1 MIKLDNNITANTY
14 YTDSEGK
21 VWFFDGTNKI
31 LYSSAKDILENIFT
45 DNANVLKT
53 QIEKINNNSFENI
66 NIKEDNLYGS

>member
-1 MIKLDNNITANTY
+1 MIKLDNNIIANTY

-31 LYSSAKDILENIFT
+31 LYSSADFLFEKIFT

-53 QIEKINNNSFENI
+53 QIEKVNNNSFENI
-66 NIKEDNLYGS
+66 NIKEDNIYGS